1 MSDTSTVVSR
11 RTLWRTFRFWKFLL
25 QIWGCFTPEFQVRR
39 VLGLRL
45 RPCSPISYAPD
56 TYMQT
61 YARTYVHSKELYWK
75 HECKI
80 KKGNSVWTDM
90 ASLLNKKLFIPIS
103 SKNLR
108 DVGKLTKKKKK
119 SIRILIRRKRLR
131 SKTLTFTKSQQ
142 TKDTLRITAVA
153 IFYEIENR
161 LKCT

>member
-1 MSDTSTVVSR
+1 
-11 RTLWRTFRFWKFLL
+11 
-25 QIWGCFTPEFQVRR
+25 
-39 VLGLRL
+39 
-45 RPCSPISYAPD
+45 
-56 TYMQT
+56 
-61 YARTYVHSKELYWK
+61 
-75 HECKI
+75 
-80 KKGNSVWTDM
+80 M
-90 ASLLNKKLFIPIS
+90 ASLLNKKLSIPIS

-119 SIRILIRRKRLR
+119 KKSIRIFIRRKRLR